1 MIALAEQ
8 LSDEERGL
16 VVDAIAPKESNEELV
31 RAWREEIEHRA
42 ARVRSGSSAGE
53 PAEDVFA
60 RIEAKIASH

>member
-16 VVDAIAPKESNEELV
+16 VVDAIAPKESNEALV
-31 RAWREEIEHRA
+31 RVWREEIERRA
-42 ARVRSGSSAGE
+42 VRVRSGSSPGE

-60 RIEAKIASH
+60 RIEAKLASH